1 MKIALVLQG
10 GGARGIFTSGILD
23 ALLDSKIEI
32 DHIYAV
38 SAGALNAM
46 NYISKQKNRN
56 RIATSLTFKSKE
68 FKSVKNVLRKHT
80 FVDFDYYFHGL
91 NEVLPFD
98 LKTFNESN
106 IKFSVVATSLST
118 GQAKYFSKDDKT
130 IIDFFD
136 CIKASA
142 SIPLV
147 AKSTM
152 INDELYLDGGD
163 SDPLPYKKAIDD
175 GYDKV
180 ILVTTRPLDF
190 RKANNLNKRMN
201 RLYNLA
207 YKQYPNYLKSLENSH
222 KNYNQKFDDL
232 TLYKDKI
239 FIFAPKENILLKHL
253 ETNEKKLDYYY
264 NLGFD
269 TFNDNLKRLL
279 SFLK

>member
-1 MKIALVLQG
+1 
-10 GGARGIFTSGILD
+10 
-23 ALLDSKIEI
+23 
-32 DHIYAV
+32 
-38 SAGALNAM
+38 
-46 NYISKQKNRN
+46 
-56 RIATSLTFKSKE
+56 
-68 FKSVKNVLRKHT
+68 
-80 FVDFDYYFHGL
+80 
-91 NEVLPFD
+91 
-98 LKTFNESN
+98 
-106 IKFSVVATSLST
+106 
-118 GQAKYFSKDDKT
+118 
-130 IIDFFD
+130 
-136 CIKASA
+136 
-142 SIPLV
+142 
-147 AKSTM
+147 M